1 MLQRTLPD
9 ITSDIAAD
17 KPAVIQWV
25 GMDNIAVPITLES
38 TQGVSQILSAKANV
52 YVSLDDPN
60 AKGIH
65 MSRLYALVNQ
75 QPVLPCSQI
84 HLEQLLSDI
93 IYSQQDISKQAKL
106 ALSFDLLLAKP
117 ALLSGEQG
125 YQSYPVTVTAQ
136 KLTQGSDFQLALTIP
151 YSSTCP
157 CSASLSRQL
166 YAEAIDN
173 AFEGAHIDKASLM
186 NWIQSSVGSVA
197 TPHSQ
202 RSYAYITLTLNDEPW
217 PELADLIFTLE
228 KIIATPVQTAVKRVD
243 EQEFARLNA
252 TNLMFCEDAARRLK
266 SYLEALP
273 HVKEYWCKVEHQES
287 LHAHNAVA
295 VVSSPGHSEPLI
307 QPGPT

>member
-17 KPAVIQWV
+17 KPATIQWV
-25 GMDNIAVPITLES
+25 GMDNIAVPLTLES
-38 TQGVSQILSAKANV
+38 THSVSQIITAKANV

-65 MSRLYALVNQ
+65 MSRLYALVNK
-75 QPVLPCSQI
+75 QPALPCTRAHLKKLLTQI
-84 HLEQLLSDI
+84 IH
-93 IYSQQDISKQAKL
+93 SQQSISNQAKIEL
-106 ALSFDLLLAKP
+106 HFDLLLAKP
-117 ALLSGEQG
+117 ALLSDQQG
-125 YQSYPVTVTAQ
+125 YQAYPVKITAQ
-136 KLTQGSDFQLALTIP
+136 KLAHGPDFQIALTIP

-166 YAEAIDN
+166 YAEAIN
-173 AFEGAHIDKASLM
+173 CTFEGTHIDKTSLLA
-186 NWIQSSVGSVA
+186 WIESSAGSVA

-202 RSYAYITLTLNDEPW
+202 RSYAYITLTLNDGPW
-217 PELADLIFTLE
+217 PDLAELIFTLE
-228 KIIATPVQTAVKRVD
+228 NVIATPVQTAVKRVD

-266 SYLEALP
+266 SNLEKQP
-273 HVKEYWCKVEHQES
+273 FVKQYWCKVEHQES

-295 VVSSPGHSEPLI
+295 MVSGFCN
-307 QPGPT
+307 